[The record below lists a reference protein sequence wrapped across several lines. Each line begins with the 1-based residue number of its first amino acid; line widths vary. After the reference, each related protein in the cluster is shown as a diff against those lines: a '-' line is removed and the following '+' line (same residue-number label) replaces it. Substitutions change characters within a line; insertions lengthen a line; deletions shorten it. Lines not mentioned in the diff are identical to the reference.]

1 MDSGMPGALKIGEVA
16 ARSGLT
22 VKTIRY
28 YCDEGL
34 IHPIGRTEG
43 RYRLFDDSI
52 EQELALI
59 RNLKAME
66 LPLLDIQKYLESKR
80 TGICTCNSLKETI
93 ASKVHGIQKK
103 IEDLENLSTELRRV
117 LLSWEDCG
125 GTKQPESSIHQE
137 GC

>member
-1 MDSGMPGALKIGEVA
+1 MGSGISSTYKIGEVA

-22 VKTIRY
+22 VKTIRF

-43 RYRLFDDSI
+43 RYRLFDSSVD
-52 EQELALI
+52 QELSLI
-59 RNLKAME
+59 RTLKAME
-66 LPLLDIQKYLESKR
+66 LPLPDIQKYLESKR
-80 TGICTCNSLKETI
+80 TGICTCDSLKETI

-103 IEDLENLSTELRRV
+103 IEDLENLSTELTRV

-125 GTKQPESSIHQE
+125 GTKQPQSIKR
-137 GC
+137 GVG

>member
-1 MDSGMPGALKIGEVA
+1 VGSGKSGALKIGEVA

-22 VKTIRY
+22 VKTIRF

-52 EQELALI
+52 DQELALI
-59 RNLKAME
+59 RTLKAME
-66 LPLLDIQKYLESKR
+66 LPLTDILKYLESKR
-80 TGICTCNSLKETI
+80 TGTCTCDSLKETI
-93 ASKVHGIQKK
+93 AGKVHGIQKK
-103 IEDLENLSTELRRV
+103 IQDLENLSSELTRV

-125 GTKQPESSIHQE
+125 GTKQPESSTKLM
-137 GC
+137 